1 MSKDDKE
8 EREIFGYETA
18 SADIYPT
25 LKEYARRNRYE
36 MTPSE
41 TLLWQHLRKE
51 ITGFKFRRQH
61 AIGDYI
67 ADFVC
72 LEQKIVIE
80 VDGGYHF
87 TESQQIDDRLRSEIL
102 LDKGYRV
109 VRFTNEEVDYNPQ
122 EVIKRIKELLYH
134 N

>member
-1 MSKDDKE
+1 
-8 EREIFGYETA
+8 
-18 SADIYPT
+18 
-25 LKEYARRNRYE
+25 

-41 TLLWQHLRKE
+41 TLLWQHLRKD
-51 ITGFKFRRQH
+51 ISGFKFRRQH

-72 LEQKIVIE
+72 LEQKLVIE

-87 TESQQIDDRLRSEIL
+87 TESQQIDDRFRSEIL
-102 LDKGYRV
+102 LDKGFRV

-122 EVIKRIKELLYH
+122 EVIKRIKEILYH

>member
-25 LKEYARRNRYE
+25 LKEFARRNRHE

-87 TESQQIDDRLRSEIL
+87 TESQQIDDTLRSEIL

-122 EVIKRIKELLYH
+122 EVIKRIKEILYH